1 MRLITVPIKV
11 VLVDG
16 LGRMLVRMLVG
27 IVLVL
32 VLLAALWIAMV
43 PKAVPV
49 PVGVRSWS
57 MDLLPLQRLA
67 RRCASENGNHASDSS
82 SGGCVEM
89 DFPLVG
95 VVDVHHILL
104 VQHRVHAGIW
114 KWRQLPHR

>member
-43 PKAVPV
+43 PKVVPV
-49 PVGVRSWS
+49 PVGVRSCRGTCCRGWPS
-57 MDLLPLQRLA
+57 TSPAKGMSTTFSTA
-67 RRCASENGNHASDSS
+67 AIAETSE
-82 SGGCVEM
+82 EM
-89 DFPLVG
+89 C
-95 VVDVHHILL
+95 
-104 VQHRVHAGIW
+104 Q
-114 KWRQLPHR
+114 